1 MVCGVCAAGI
11 PYENMPDPRDL
22 LELCSSIRIAQSET
36 YEGHYADEQKLF
48 GLLRDIFRS
57 PDMLFRVT
65 KEKSE

>member
-1 MVCGVCAAGI
+1 
-11 PYENMPDPRDL
+11 MPDPRDL
-22 LELCSSIRIAQSET
+22 LELCTSIRIAQSET